1 MQITNKFNLPQP
13 LMAAIENDEYSR
25 GSADISATSLWKAP
39 RIVAL
44 EEANADK
51 IVIDA
56 NDTGLSFFGRAMHE
70 YLAKRTVDATVENRL
85 YMKREGWVVSGAI
98 DRATLML
105 GGIEDWKTTTA
116 YVVQNIT
123 RKDDWEQQLN
133 TYAHLARENGFDPK
147 YLRIHAIVRD
157 WSQMEALR
165 NPNYPRSWY
174 ASFDVA
180 LWTPEEAELK
190 ICARI
195 REHQAARHELPE
207 CSPEDRWLRPGKT
220 AVMKQGRKTAV
231 KLFDTPAEASAFI
244 SDQSDSGRLYLESRP
259 SIAMR
264 CQHYCAV
271 GSSGLCSQWNN
282 DPSNSS
288 RSDA

>member
-105 GGIEDWKTTTA
+105 GGMTVMTTLLTRTMTA
-116 YVVQNIT
+116 SI
-123 RKDDWEQQLN
+123 
-133 TYAHLARENGFDPK
+133 NGLRGEMNGRFDG
-147 YLRIHAIVRD
+147 LR
-157 WSQMEALR
+157 
-165 NPNYPRSWY
+165 
-174 ASFDVA
+174 
-180 LWTPEEAELK
+180 
-190 ICARI
+190 
-195 REHQAARHELPE
+195 
-207 CSPEDRWLRPGKT
+207 G
-220 AVMKQGRKTAV
+220 
-231 KLFDTPAEASAFI
+231 
-244 SDQSDSGRLYLESRP
+244 
-259 SIAMR
+259 
-264 CQHYCAV
+264 
-271 GSSGLCSQWNN
+271 
-282 DPSNSS
+282 
-288 RSDA
+288 